1 MTRVVVV
8 GAGVIGL
15 ASAWALRKRGADVV
29 VLERGLP
36 GMGASAGNAGWIVP
50 SMSTPLPAPGLVRT
64 SLKWMLHN
72 DSPLYIKPRFNPSFA
87 RWMWGFY
94 RNCRPG
100 PFEAGMNAL
109 VELNRRTFPML
120 DQMRADGVAFE
131 MHSAGLLYVGLTREN
146 VVNAHEH
153 HAVLERYGY
162 RLPPILDAV
171 QVHALEPS
179 LAPEVAGGFHLEDER
194 HVRPESFTAGLV
206 EWLTERGVE
215 VRSGVEVTGIER
227 QGGGVRAVATNLGPI
242 EADAVLLAAGAWS
255 GAVAKRMG
263 FALPMEA
270 GKGYSITIDQPPLD
284 VRHPLDMIEARA
296 AITPFDGALR
306 VAGTMELSGLNVKLL
321 QPRVEAIRRAGRRY
335 LAGWQDGGKEHVW
348 VGMRPLSPDGL
359 PIIGRVPGA
368 GNLFAAT
375 GHQMLGV
382 TLAPATVYVHGTELR
397 ASSGPGELLSR
408 RLALQ
413 CAALRRAQRVFVN
426 SHATGELLRAHVP
439 DVEFRVRYPCY
450 DPRRIYDPARH
461 TENPYRAA
469 SGAFVLLT
477 VSRVV
482 ERKGHDDVLRL
493 LARIDGQLPP
503 YRYYVVGDGPHR
515 PVLQRRAH
523 ELGLSER
530 VVFTGSVPTEQLGAY
545 FHHAD
550 LFIMLSR
557 PARTGFEGFGL
568 AYVEAGLSGTAAV
581 GSAHGGAVEAVQH
594 DVTGWIVDT
603 EQKER
608 AAKDLLA
615 LAWDPNRRRR
625 YADAARAWAMR
636 ELDPTRFARDLL
648 GQLGGAP

>member
-1 MTRVVVV
+1 MPRSSLLVVCTSAPPQV
-8 GAGVIGL
+8 GGIASLLEIFCAALMRSSDHELHLLCPPGTGRGL
-15 ASAWALRKRGADVV
+15 AQVVHDKLAWPRRIVFTLPLQTRNALLFGRLMRRQRFELVIFFDAAAR
-29 VLERGLP
+29 LYGLP
-36 GMGASAGNAGWIVP
+36 V
-50 SMSTPLPAPGLVRT
+50 AP
-64 SLKWMLHN
+64 
-72 DSPLYIKPRFNPSFA
+72 
-87 RWMWGFY
+87 
-94 RNCRPG
+94 
-100 PFEAGMNAL
+100 
-109 VELNRRTFPML
+109 
-120 DQMRADGVAFE
+120 
-131 MHSAGLLYVGLTREN
+131 
-146 VVNAHEH
+146 
-153 HAVLERYGY
+153 
-162 RLPPILDAV
+162 
-171 QVHALEPS
+171 
-179 LAPEVAGGFHLEDER
+179 
-194 HVRPESFTAGLV
+194 
-206 EWLTERGVE
+206 
-215 VRSGVEVTGIER
+215 
-227 QGGGVRAVATNLGPI
+227 
-242 EADAVLLAAGAWS
+242 
-255 GAVAKRMG
+255 
-263 FALPMEA
+263 
-270 GKGYSITIDQPPLD
+270 
-284 VRHPLDMIEARA
+284 
-296 AITPFDGALR
+296 
-306 VAGTMELSGLNVKLL
+306 
-321 QPRVEAIRRAGRRY
+321 
-335 LAGWQDGGKEHVW
+335 
-348 VGMRPLSPDGL
+348 
-359 PIIGRVPGA
+359 
-368 GNLFAAT
+368 
-375 GHQMLGV
+375 
-382 TLAPATVYVHGTELR
+382 LAPATVYVHGTELR

-503 YRYYVVGDGPHR
+503 YRYYVVGDGPYR

-581 GSAHGGAVEAVQH
+581 GSAHGGVVEAVQH

-603 EQKER
+603 EQTER